1 MRIDEERLKPYRK
14 MTDAQRN
21 IRSAGDPEFTQQVL
35 DHYMLGENLKGIELP
50 FGAYKHRFRLKPEEL
65 TVLGGINGAGKSLLA
80 SQMILNAGEQG
91 YKSLSISMEMSPK
104 AQLARMNR
112 QASLQAEPVLD
123 TIVEF
128 SQWAK
133 DKIYFYD
140 QHGSVDPNTLV
151 SIIRYSAD
159 NYGIKLVLVDS
170 LMTMSMASDDW
181 NGQKA
186 VVNALANC
194 ARNLDVHVILVAH
207 AKKGEK
213 ITDKL
218 DKWSIAGSADITNRA
233 DNVIL
238 FSRSFNHDPHESDAH
253 FDLCKARHYDNAEHS
268 IDLNLCM
275 ASLNY
280 FQKDSLPKAIGV
292 PIETKPIGG
301 IMGELDRV
309 ALHDPTVGK
318 SKRTETTEVVSSAL
332 N

>member
-1 MRIDEERLKPYRK
+1 MRIDEDRLRPYRK

-35 DHYMLGENLKGIELP
+35 DYYMSGEKLKGIELP
-50 FGAYKHRFRLKPEEL
+50 FSEYKTRFRLKPEEL

-80 SQMILNAGEQG
+80 SQMILHAGEQG

-104 AQLARMNR
+104 AQLGRMNR
-112 QASLQAEPVLD
+112 QASLQVEPTLN
-123 TIVEF
+123 TIVDFAEW
-128 SQWAK
+128 SK

-151 SIIRYSAD
+151 SIIRYAAD
-159 NYGIKLVLVDS
+159 NYGITLVLVDS

-181 NGQKA
+181 NGQKS

-194 ARNLDVHVILVAH
+194 ARNLGVHVILVAH

-213 ITDKL
+213 VTDRL

-238 FSRSFNHDPHESDAH
+238 FSRSFNPDPHDADAH
-253 FDLCKARHYDNAEHS
+253 FDLCKARHYDNAEHA
-268 IDLNLCM
+268 IDLQLCM

-280 FQKDSLPKAIGV
+280 YQKDSLPRAIGV
-292 PIETKPIGG
+292 PLETKPKGG
-301 IMGELDRV
+301 IMGALDEV
-309 ALHDPTVGK
+309 ALHDPKIGK
-318 SKRTETTEVVSSAL
+318 SKRSKTAEVVSTTL

>member
-1 MRIDEERLKPYRK
+1 MLIEREELKPYERI
-14 MTDAQRN
+14 TDAQRK
-21 IRSAGDPEFTQQVL
+21 IREGGDFIDEVL
-35 DHYMLGENLKGIELP
+35 DRFLNGTHMSGIKLP
-50 FGAYKHRFRLKPEEL
+50 FPLFDSVFRLREQEI
-65 TVLGGINGAGKSLLA
+65 TVLAGINGAGKSLFA
-80 SQMILNAGEQG
+80 SQVTINAIDQG
-91 YKSLSISMEMSPK
+91 YPCMAVSLEMSGP
-104 AQLARMNR
+104 QMVARKIR
-112 QASLQAEPVLD
+112 QCSLQAKPDMESVLS
-123 TIVEF
+123 F
-128 SQWAK
+128 AQWAK
-133 DKIYFYD
+133 GKMYFYD
-140 QHGSVDPNTLV
+140 QYGSVDPKTLGSV
-151 SIIRYSAD
+151 IRYAVD
-159 NYGIKLVLVDS
+159 KFKVKFVLVDS

-213 ITDKL
+213 VTDRL

-280 FQKDSLPKAIGV
+280 FQRDSLPKAIGV
-292 PIETKPIGG
+292 PLETKPIGG

-309 ALHDPTVGK
+309 ALHDPKIGK
-318 SKRTETTEVVSSAL
+318 SERTETTEVVSPTL

>member
-35 DHYMLGENLKGIELP
+35 DHYMLGENLKGIEVP
-50 FGAYKHRFRLKPEEL
+50 FNAYKHRFRLKPEEL

-112 QASLQAEPVLD
+112 QASLQAEPLVNS
-123 TIVEF
+123 ISAFGE
-128 SQWAK
+128 WAK

-151 SIIRYSAD
+151 SIIRYAAD
-159 NYGIKLVLVDS
+159 NYGITLVLVDS

-181 NGQKA
+181 NGQKS

-194 ARNLDVHVILVAH
+194 ARNLGVHVILVAH

-213 ITDKL
+213 ITDRL

-238 FSRSFNHDPHESDAH
+238 FSRSFEPDPHDPDAH
-253 FDLCKARHYDNAEHS
+253 FDLCKARHYDNAEYQ
-268 IDLNLCM
+268 IDLKLCM

-280 FQKDSLPKAIGV
+280 YEKDSLPKAIGV
-292 PIETKPIGG
+292 PLETKPKGG
-301 IMGELDRV
+301 IMGELEEV
-309 ALHDPTVGK
+309 ALYDPKIGK
-318 SKRTETTEVVSSAL
+318 SERSETTEVVSPTL